1 MTAAYQNQRERTQ
14 MTDIIS
20 GGVISAA
27 IITGVILL
35 GLVAIGLIIAR
46 LYTRAS
52 QDSAF
57 VRTGFGG
64 AKVIVEGGALVIPI
78 LHEVTKVE
86 LRTQKLDVSRKQKE
100 ALITKDSLRADV
112 SVEFFVRVKK
122 EAESIKVAAQTLG
135 DLTEDSYQLR
145 TLIEGKFVDALRA
158 VAATMDLNELHQ
170 NRTDFVQKVR
180 QAANEDLEKN
190 GLELES
196 ASLVGLDQTDQQ
208 FFNPD
213 NTFDAQGLKK
223 IQEITEAKRKERNDI
238 VQGTEVDISRRNY
251 EAKVEQLEIDRQE
264 EEARLGQEKDIE
276 TRRARQAAEIAGEQ
290 ARSKKDSETARITS
304 DREIE
309 EADIEKR
316 KAVDIAGQ
324 LSQIAIEEQ
333 SKARSAAEAE
343 ASEERAKAIE
353 AEERVKTAQ
362 QIEIAERDKKTAVI
376 EAEKEAETK
385 AVGIKVQ
392 AQAEKEAAQARADA
406 ITTAAQ
412 AEADAEKTVADAKA
426 ATYAVDAE
434 GQRALNEAQ
443 NTLSTEIVRMNVQLE
458 VVRQLPNIIAQSVKP
473 MENIDTIRVMDVN
486 GLGNNAGGAGAN
498 ANGNSGVGLADQIV
512 NSALRH
518 RSQAPLIDALLQEV
532 GIKGGGDL
540 NSLVSSAADQIAPEA
555 VNSTEDL
562 NVEVAVTETTEAEA
576 DETTSA

>member
-1 MTAAYQNQRERTQ
+1 MTNILSGGFVSGLIITAA
-14 MTDIIS
+14 
-20 GGVISAA
+20 
-27 IITGVILL
+27 ILL
-35 GLVAIGLIIAR
+35 GLIAIGLIIAR

-52 QDSAF
+52 QDCAF

-112 SVEFFVRVKK
+112 AVEFFVRVKK

-135 DLTEDSYQLR
+135 DLTEDSIQLR

-196 ASLVGLDQTDQQ
+196 ASLVGLDQTDQE

-251 EAKVEQLEIDRQE
+251 EAKVERLEIDRQE
-264 EEARLGQEKDIE
+264 EEARLAQEKDIE
-276 TRRARQAAEIAGEQ
+276 TRRARQAAEVASEQ

-362 QIEIAERDKKTAVI
+362 QVEIAERDKKTAVI
-376 EAEKEAETK
+376 EAKKEAETK
-385 AVGIKVQ
+385 AVGITVQ
-392 AQAEKEAAQARADA
+392 AQAEKEAAQARAEA
-406 ITTAAQ
+406 VTTAAQ
-412 AEADAEKTVADAKA
+412 ADADAEKTVADAKA

-434 GQRALNEAQ
+434 GQRALNAAQ
-443 NTLSTEIVRMNVQLE
+443 NTLSPEIVRMNVQLE
-458 VVRQLPNIIAQSVKP
+458 VVRHLPDIIAQSVKP

-486 GLGNNAGGAGAN
+486 GLGNNSGGAGAG
-498 ANGNSGVGLADQIV
+498 AGAGGNSGSGLSDQIV

-540 NSLVSSAADQIAPEA
+540 NSLVSS
-555 VNSTEDL
+555 
-562 NVEVAVTETTEAEA
+562 VTEQVTSDDSVTPEEACAETDALPVEGAEIEA
-576 DETTSA
+576 GETTTTKPV